1 MIPQQFNKVNL
12 KGLTNILI
20 TVFSMGISFLI
31 SILLTNYFGAD
42 VYGDY
47 ILVYSYIEILAMLSL
62 FGLDQI
68 LIVFVPRY
76 INDNSTLSFLYKNYH
91 KRVLVASVVL
101 SIVTFSISFLPL
113 SIYTGRYTEYFFRY
127 GSVMIPFFASSLF
140 RQYFITG
147 LKKVLSAQFPEKI
160 LKPLLF
166 LIGSFLVY
174 KINSSTDDLIY
185 VYFVSIIIP
194 LIIGHFIL
202 KKYFTFSKIDKELPI
217 KISGFKEGLYFLAT
231 INLLGVISGKIDTI
245 MISSILTT
253 SETGAYNIFF
263 KISSLIT
270 LFLAG
275 IRVVMAPNVSQ
286 LLEEN
291 KRDEARMMVKS
302 ASRLALVL
310 GVVSFLV
317 LIFGNEYIF
326 MLFKN
331 TGTYLSANKLVLYV
345 LCFMQLISLSVG
357 PVASVLLVSKSFKP
371 LLIGQIIAV
380 VVNVSLNAMLLP
392 TYGLVGAALATI
404 VSVSSWYAY
413 LLVMNFKNGNINP
426 TAFGK

>member
-1 MIPQQFNKVNL
+1 MMLQQFNKVNL

-47 ILVYSYIEILAMLSL
+47 VLVYSYIEILAMLSL

-68 LIVFVPRY
+68 LIVFVPRN
-76 INDNSTLSFLYKNYH
+76 INDNAILSYLYKNYH
-91 KRVLVASVVL
+91 KKVLLASVVL
-101 SIVTFSISFLPL
+101 SIVTFCISFLPL
-113 SIYTGRYTEYFFRY
+113 SIYTGRYTEHFFRY
-127 GSVMIPFFASSLF
+127 GSIMIPFFASSLF
-140 RQYFITG
+140 RQYFIMG
-147 LKKVLSAQFPEKI
+147 LKKVLSAQLPEKI

-166 LIGSFLVY
+166 LIGAFVVY
-174 KINSSTDDLIY
+174 KINSSTDNLIY
-185 VYFVSIIIP
+185 VYFISIIIP
-194 LIIGHFIL
+194 LVVGYFIL
-202 KKYFTFSKIDKELPI
+202 KKYFSFSKVDKEIPLN
-217 KISGFKEGLYFLAT
+217 ISGLKEGLYFLAT
-231 INLLGVISGKIDTI
+231 INLLGIVSGKIDTL

-291 KRDEARMMVKS
+291 KRSEARIMVKS
-302 ASRLALVL
+302 ASRLALLL
-310 GVVSFLV
+310 GIVSFLI
-317 LIFGNEYIF
+317 LIFGAEYIF

-331 TGTYLSANKLVLYV
+331 TGDYLNANKIVLYV
-345 LCFMQLISLSVG
+345 LCCMQLISLSVG

-380 VVNVSLNAMLLP
+380 AVNVTLNAVLLP
-392 TYGLVGAALATI
+392 AYGLLGAAIATI
-404 VSVSSWYAY
+404 ISVSTWYAY
-413 LLVMNFKNGNINP
+413 LLFVNFRNGNINP